1 MIADNVS
8 EEVGIR
14 RFPLIG
20 KKTFVYNK
28 RMMNIQIS
36 RVLEWW
42 HGERPPE
49 GVPIRLTSRCR
60 YGVSQSD
67 TSISHKQ

>member
-1 MIADNVS
+1 MSDDNDNH

-14 RFPLIG
+14 CFPLIG
-20 KKTFVYNK
+20 KNTFIYDEK
-28 RMMNIQIS
+28 EMDTHIG

-49 GVPIRLTSRCR
+49 GVPIGLTRRCR
-60 YGVSQSD
+60 YGVS
-67 TSISHKQ
+67 II